1 MNEANVTGDCGVKK
15 TTATLEISWP
25 KKNPFYQLAMEF
37 EKLGKVAVSDNM
49 TSWMVRMITF
59 TATLENNTDFMN
71 STVTNNSVA
80 SIYNGTTVNTFKGQV
95 GGNYYCRED
104 TDLPLEN
111 KEEHFKVDSSFQ
123 DMRVEPF
130 VDKKEGYDFSN
141 DTNECYKDHPT
152 ATAMPSTEPPGNSD
166 IVPIAVGCA
175 LAGLVLIV
183 LIAYVIGR
191 RKSHSGYEKV

>member
-71 STVTNNSVA
+71 STGKRT
-80 SIYNGTTVNTFKGQV
+80 
-95 GGNYYCRED
+95 
-104 TDLPLEN
+104 
-111 KEEHFKVDSSFQ
+111 
-123 DMRVEPF
+123 
-130 VDKKEGYDFSN
+130 
-141 DTNECYKDHPT
+141 
-152 ATAMPSTEPPGNSD
+152 
-166 IVPIAVGCA
+166 
-175 LAGLVLIV
+175 
-183 LIAYVIGR
+183 
-191 RKSHSGYEKV
+191 